1 MSNFL
6 GHLQLKEMIKVTVRN
21 GRTVM
26 AMAVLSKSK
35 SIVDT
40 ISAAAKNLLSPN
52 EVRHIL

>member
-1 MSNFL
+1 MSIFL